1 MEEIDLFELSERVHD
16 EATFLEF
23 LAALM
28 KDREREIAIEK
39 ENPSSPYSEGALGWQ
54 NTSIE
59 GFLES
64 AIAWAEESGQSTKQI
79 NPWLRAAQIL
89 HAGKTYE

>member
-1 MEEIDLFELSERVHD
+1 METDLFKLSEKVHD
-16 EATFLEF
+16 EATFIQF
-23 LAALM
+23 LTALM
-28 KDREREIAIEK
+28 KDREREITIEK
-39 ENPSSPYSEGALGWQ
+39 ESPSSPYSAGALGWQ
-54 NTSIE
+54 NITIE

-64 AIAWAEESGQSTKQI
+64 AIAWAEDSGQSTKQD

>member
-1 MEEIDLFELSERVHD
+1 MENDLFELSEKVHD
-16 EATFLEF
+16 EATFLLF
-23 LAALM
+23 LTALM
-28 KDREREIAIEK
+28 KDREREVELEK
-39 ENPSSPYSEGALGWQ
+39 ENPSSPYGVGALGWE
-54 NTSIE
+54 NTTIE

-64 AIAWAEESGQSTKQI
+64 AVAWAEGSSQTTKQA

>member
-1 MEEIDLFELSERVHD
+1 MEADLFELSEKVHD
-16 EATFLEF
+16 EATFLLF
-23 LAALM
+23 FTALM
-28 KDREREIAIEK
+28 KDREREVELEK
-39 ENPSSPYSEGALGWQ
+39 KNSSSPYGAGALGWE
-54 NTSIE
+54 NTTIE

-64 AIAWAEESGQSTKQI
+64 AIAWAEDSNQATEQA